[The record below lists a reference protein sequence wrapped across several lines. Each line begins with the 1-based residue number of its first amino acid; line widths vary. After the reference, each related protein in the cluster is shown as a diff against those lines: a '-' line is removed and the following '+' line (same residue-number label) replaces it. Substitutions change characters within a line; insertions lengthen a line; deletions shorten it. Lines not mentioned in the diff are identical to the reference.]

1 MKRSVI
7 LTITSLLSIVLLI
20 LHVTDDIVRGVD
32 TAGPITLIF
41 LAVLAVL
48 LYGTLVLAERRS
60 GYISTLVVGIAAAAM
75 PAIHLRA
82 AGMVNMTKP
91 GTFFFLFTLFM
102 LGMLG
107 GFGIILSVRGL
118 VNKEWVQSK

>member
-1 MKRSVI
+1 MKCGLV

-20 LHVTDDIVRGVD
+20 LHMTDDIVRGVD
-32 TAGPITLIF
+32 TAGPTNLIA
-41 LAVLAVL
+41 LAVLVLL
-48 LYGTLVLAERRS
+48 LYGTLVFAERRW
-60 GYISTLVVGIAAAAM
+60 GYICTLLVGIAAAGM

-82 AGMVNMTKP
+82 VGMVNMTKP

-107 GFGIILSVRGL
+107 GLGIILSVHGL
-118 VNKEWVQSK
+118 WSLRRTTPA